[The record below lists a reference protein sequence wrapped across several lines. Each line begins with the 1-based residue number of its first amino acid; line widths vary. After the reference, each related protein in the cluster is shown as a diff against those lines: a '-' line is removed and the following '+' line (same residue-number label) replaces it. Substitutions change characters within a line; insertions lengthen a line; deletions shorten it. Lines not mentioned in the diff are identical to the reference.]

1 MRKLLWVP
9 ITVIASI
16 LLLEGIWFN
25 RVRQEYQD
33 KTMIKVEKLLSVSI
47 GKELTLR
54 LSLIHIS
61 EPTRR

>member
-25 RVRQEYQD
+25 RVRQEYQ
-33 KTMIKVEKLLSVSI
+33 EKKLWR
-47 GKELTLR
+47 E
-54 LSLIHIS
+54 
-61 EPTRR
+61 TRFCLFALVRS